1 MASSDGHS
9 SLLNSKGLQVA
20 GITAATP
27 DPPTGRIDRDAGGQ
41 PTGILED
48 SAQGLAEDK
57 IPAPTAADN
66 ETALAAALKSLAAAG
81 VTAVG
86 DQQPSTAALKAYKA
100 LHRKG
105 ELTLRVN
112 AAPNI
117 TVAEA
122 QKGARS
128 AVKRLLTL
136 RTRYETGGLRA
147 QPGIRVRSTGEL
159 FQDGVLQAPAHTASL
174 LAPYFDE
181 QGGPTTDAVGQART
195 GLDRGR
201 QGVHGP

>member
-27 DPPTGRIDRDAGGQ
+27 DPPSGRIDRDAGGQ

-48 SAQGLAEDK
+48 SARAASAEDK

-86 DQQPSTAALKAYKA
+86 DQQPSTRRTRRVQGAASQGQAD
-100 LHRKG
+100 
-105 ELTLRVN
+105 
-112 AAPNI
+112 
-117 TVAEA
+117 
-122 QKGARS
+122 RS
-128 AVKRLLTL
+128 ASTPR
-136 RTRYETGGLRA
+136 RTSR
-147 QPGIRVRSTGEL
+147 
-159 FQDGVLQAPAHTASL
+159 
-174 LAPYFDE
+174 
-181 QGGPTTDAVGQART
+181 
-195 GLDRGR
+195 
-201 QGVHGP
+201 